1 MEDFEPEALENW
13 KVWREMSVKKYEQEY
28 DRLNVHFDVY
38 TGESA
43 VKQESIDK
51 ALEKLEE
58 MGLIEDS
65 DGAKLVNLEK
75 WKLGKAVV
83 RKRGKFGSSEVEK
96 MWLTRNID
104 GTSIYLTRDIGGAIE
119 RHDKYKFDK
128 MIYVVSAQQDL
139 HLAQFFKVLEL
150 MGYPWAKNLMHINYG
165 LVQGM
170 STRKGTVVFL
180 NQIIQEAT
188 QVMHDQMQKNEEK
201 YKAVVDPELTSREVG
216 ISGIKIQDMAA
227 KRYSHPFAS

>member
-119 RHDKYKFDK
+119 RYDKYKFDK

-188 QVMHDQMQKNEEK
+188 QVMHDQMQKNE
-201 YKAVVDPELTSREVG
+201 DIRRLW
-216 ISGIKIQDMAA
+216 ILN
-227 KRYSHPFAS
+227 

>member
-1 MEDFEPEALENW
+1 M
-13 KVWREMSVKKYEQEY
+13 
-28 DRLNVHFDVY
+28 
-38 TGESA
+38 
-43 VKQESIDK
+43 
-51 ALEKLEE
+51 
-58 MGLIEDS
+58 
-65 DGAKLVNLEK
+65 
-75 WKLGKAVV
+75 
-83 RKRGKFGSSEVEK
+83 
-96 MWLTRNID
+96 TRNID

-119 RHDKYKFDK
+119 RYDKYKFDK

-150 MGYPWAKNLMHINYG
+150 MGYPWAKDLLHINYG

-180 NQIIQEAT
+180 NQIMQEAT

-201 YKAVVDPELTSREVG
+201 YKAIEDPELTSREVG

-227 KRYSHPFAS
+227 KRHSPPFTW

>member
-1 MEDFEPEALENW
+1 
-13 KVWREMSVKKYEQEY
+13 
-28 DRLNVHFDVY
+28 
-38 TGESA
+38 
-43 VKQESIDK
+43 
-51 ALEKLEE
+51 
-58 MGLIEDS
+58 
-65 DGAKLVNLEK
+65 
-75 WKLGKAVV
+75 
-83 RKRGKFGSSEVEK
+83 
-96 MWLTRNID
+96 
-104 GTSIYLTRDIGGAIE
+104 
-119 RHDKYKFDK
+119 

-150 MGYPWAKNLMHINYG
+150 MGYPWAKNLLHINYG

-201 YKAVVDPELTSREVG
+201 YKTVVDPELTSREIG

-227 KRYSHPFAS
+227 KRYSRPLAA

>member
-13 KVWREMSVKKYEQEY
+13 KVWRELSVKKYEQEY

-65 DGAKLVNLEK
+65 DGAKLINLEK

-83 RKRGKFGSSEVEK
+83 RKRGKFGSSKVRETR
-96 MWLTRNID
+96 LTSNVD

-119 RHDKYKFDK
+119 RYDKYKFDK

-150 MGYPWAKNLMHINYG
+150 MGYPWAKNLLHINYG

-227 KRYSHPFAS
+227 KRYSHSFTS